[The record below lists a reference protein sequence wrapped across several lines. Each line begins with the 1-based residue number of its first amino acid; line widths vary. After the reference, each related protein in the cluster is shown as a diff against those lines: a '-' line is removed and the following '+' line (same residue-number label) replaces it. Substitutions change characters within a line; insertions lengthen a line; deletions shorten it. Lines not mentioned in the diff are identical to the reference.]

1 MESKDQTALVEKL
14 ESQVEEIYK
23 AVAASNEF
31 MWPALLRPGK
41 NLTARLLGYS
51 MGTPAHMQMVLQY
64 SYASWVET
72 PGAIDMIRELS
83 KKHSG
88 NQSYSVFYTIVTFAF
103 ALHILHRWIE
113 PKCY

>member
-1 MESKDQTALVEKL
+1 
-14 ESQVEEIYK
+14 
-23 AVAASNEF
+23 
-31 MWPALLRPGK
+31 
-41 NLTARLLGYS
+41 

-88 NQSYSVFYTIVTFAF
+88 N
-103 ALHILHRWIE
+103 
-113 PKCY
+113 